1 LAKRNTFSDFVS
13 CAEALH
19 EHGWSTPQLTSTE
32 GRSAGGLLMGAILND
47 RPDLFRVAVAGVPFV
62 DVMTTMYVEIA
73 LDVFLHMK

>member
-1 LAKRNTFSDFVS
+1 
-13 CAEALH
+13 
-19 EHGWSTPQLTSTE
+19 
-32 GRSAGGLLMGAILND
+32 MGAILND